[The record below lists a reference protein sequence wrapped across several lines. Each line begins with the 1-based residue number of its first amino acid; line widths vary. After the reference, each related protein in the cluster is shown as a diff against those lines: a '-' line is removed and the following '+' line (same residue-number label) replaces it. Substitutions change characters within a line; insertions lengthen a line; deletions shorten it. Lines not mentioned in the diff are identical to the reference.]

1 MHSKNT
7 YVYIFSLLYFR
18 IKKRH
23 KIVTLLKTTIGL
35 ILLALAVGRV
45 DVTDVGLFDQA
56 LVLRPFDDVFVSGD
70 EVQQRLFVLVTVFC
84 VCHQFLQF
92 FDASVQRRHL

>member
-1 MHSKNT
+1 MFF
-7 YVYIFSLLYFR
+7 VYFTFA
-18 IKKRH
+18 KKTPLCRDVPCA
-23 KIVTLLKTTIGL
+23 ICNCSS
-35 ILLALAVGRV
+35 LLALAVGRV